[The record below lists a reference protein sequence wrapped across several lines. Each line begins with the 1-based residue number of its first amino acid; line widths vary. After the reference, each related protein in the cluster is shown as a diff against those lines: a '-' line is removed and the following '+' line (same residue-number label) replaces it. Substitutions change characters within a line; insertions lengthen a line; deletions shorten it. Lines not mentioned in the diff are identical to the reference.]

1 MSRTLTLA
9 RDGLVLEGLLD
20 EPEDVAG
27 HVAAG
32 HAAAPLVML
41 VHGFPDTPQ
50 SWRDVVPGLLAAGF
64 RVFRP
69 WLRGYT
75 GGSARRAA
83 RYDLIAV
90 ADDLVAWREH
100 LAGGSGTLDS
110 GSAGPAASAAVDA
123 ADRAPVHLVGHDWGA
138 VAAMTAVAGNAAGW
152 ASLGVLAIPPL
163 QRFERAGALL
173 PVQARQS
180 SYMLLLQ
187 SGASPWLI
195 RQRDCA
201 YLRRLW
207 HRWSPGW
214 AFTENDFAPVRQA
227 FASPAVA
234 HAATR
239 YYRSLFTPQRA
250 ATRAFYA
257 RLRRP
262 LATPVLALAGADDGC
277 LHAGLL
283 DRIVDPALFPAGV
296 RTVTLP
302 GCGHFLHAERPQAVL
317 DELLTHLRATS
328 A

>member
-20 EPEDVAG
+20 EPADVAG

-32 HAAAPLVML
+32 HGVAPLVML

-50 SWRDVVPGLLAAGF
+50 SWRDMVPGLLAAGF

-75 GGSARRAA
+75 GGSARRDA

-100 LAGGSGTLDS
+100 LAGDGADS
-110 GSAGPAASAAVDA
+110 
-123 ADRAPVHLVGHDWGA
+123 APVHLVGHDWGA

-317 DELLTHLRATS
+317 DELLTQLRATS